1 MSKQLIFSFKE
12 KYIKAVLVER
22 SGSSFDV
29 ITGGSIEVGPGAIGA
44 GAIKNYDEIKEKL
57 GSLIG
62 GVSKA
67 KSHDILILLS
77 EEASF
82 LKVLEDTK
90 EKDFLKK
97 PEAQEDIPYPLKGS
111 FTTLRLL
118 KNKGIQFAATPRDL
132 ISTYQKLF
140 RELGLEIQ
148 SIIPE
153 PAIFLPFLVKATKPF
168 LVISSEGEEILLTVI
183 SQSGVYFSITKH
195 FKENPFDKSKIS
207 RWVKEIVGQ
216 EIKTLSPTFEFEAL
230 VFGEHEDEIL
240 DALTKD
246 NITAQA
252 LNIKLGKINPQIGDI
267 SSYKKIIITAGLNK
281 QIPGFHIKD
290 VRLAKSTK
298 AIQPPTLPRF
308 NTRWLMGIILALII
322 AAGVIWF
329 APKVLDTFL
338 TSKNQE
344 ILPSVPTASPSA
356 KATPSASPSA
366 KKEEPKKATEAAK
379 KKEAPKP
386 VLKRSSL
393 KIEVLNGSGA
403 VGAAGK
409 AEALL
414 KSKGYKVV
422 SVGNASNYNFTK
434 TEIRLKTS
442 KVDYFPL
449 LTKDLSGSYTIIKGS
464 SLKESS
470 SYDVQVIL
478 GKK

>member
-12 KYIKAVLVER
+12 KYIKAALVER
-22 SGSSFDV
+22 SGNSFDV
-29 ITGGSIEVGPGAIGA
+29 VTGGAIEVGPGAIGA
-44 GAIKNYDEIKEKL
+44 GAVINYDDVKEKL

-67 KSHDILILLS
+67 KSQDILILLS

-132 ISTYQKLF
+132 ISTYQRLF
-140 RELGLEIQ
+140 RDLGLDIR

-153 PAIFLPFLVKATKPF
+153 PAIFLPFLEKATKPF
-168 LVISSEGEEILLTVI
+168 LVISSEGESILLTVI
-183 SQSGVYFSITKH
+183 FKSGVYFSITKH
-195 FKENPFDKSKIS
+195 FKENPFDKSKLSKWI
-207 RWVKEIVGQ
+207 KEIVDQ
-216 EIKTLSPTFEFEAL
+216 EIKTLSPTFDFEAL

-240 DALTKD
+240 DAL
-246 NITAQA
+246 NENHIIAQA
-252 LNIKLGKINPQIGDI
+252 LNIKLGKVNPQIGNTE
-267 SSYKKIIITAGLNK
+267 SYKKIIITAGLNK

-290 VRLAKSTK
+290 VQLAKSPK

-308 NTRWLMGIILALII
+308 NLRWLVVIILALII
-322 AAGVIWF
+322 AVAAWF
-329 APKVLDTFL
+329 GPKVLDTFL
-338 TSKNQE
+338 NKQE
-344 ILPSVPTASPSA
+344 LPSSTPAASPSE

-379 KKEAPKP
+379 KKEEPKP
-386 VLKRSSL
+386 ILKRSSL

-403 VGAAGK
+403 IGAAGK
-409 AEALL
+409 AEELL

-422 SVGNASNYNFTK
+422 SVGNASNYNFAK
-434 TEIRLKTS
+434 TEIRLKPS
-442 KVDYFPL
+442 KADYLPL
-449 LTKDLSGSYTIIKGS
+449 LTKDLSDSYTVIKGA

-470 SYDVQVIL
+470 SYDVQVII